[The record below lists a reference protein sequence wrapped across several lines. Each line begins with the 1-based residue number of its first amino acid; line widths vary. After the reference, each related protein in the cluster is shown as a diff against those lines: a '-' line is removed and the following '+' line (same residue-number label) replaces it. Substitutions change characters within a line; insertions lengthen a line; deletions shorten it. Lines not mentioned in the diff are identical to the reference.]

1 MMSDQ
6 SQPRLIVPGLAG
18 LYAAG
23 SCIAWPLIRVICGGF
38 LMPHGAQKLFGW
50 FDGPGLKGTGELF
63 EKIGLQPG
71 YTIALL
77 SGLVEFGCGAL
88 LVLGLFTRPA
98 ALGVVILMAVAVYSV
113 HLPIGFFWQNGGY
126 EYPLMWGLIALAIF
140 LRGGGRLSLDYLIG
154 REF

>member
-1 MMSDQ
+1 MSDQ

-23 SCIAWPLIRVICGGF
+23 SCIAWPLVRVVCGLF

-50 FDGPGLKGTGELF
+50 FGGYGLNATGEFFAKL
-63 EKIGLQPG
+63 GLQPG
-71 YTIALL
+71 YTMALL
-77 SGLVEFGCGAL
+77 AGLVELVGGGL

-98 ALGVVILMAVAVYSV
+98 ALGVVIMMAVVVFAV
-113 HLPIGFFWQNGGY
+113 HLPLGFFWQDGGF

-140 LRGGGRLSLDYLIG
+140 FRGGGRLSLDHLI
-154 REF
+154 RHEF

>member
-1 MMSDQ
+1 MSDQ

-23 SCIAWPLIRVICGGF
+23 AFIAWPLIRVVCGLF

-50 FDGPGLKGTGELF
+50 FGGYGLNATGEFFAKL
-63 EKIGLQPG
+63 GLQPG
-71 YTIALL
+71 YTMALL

-98 ALGVVILMAVAVYSV
+98 ALGVVIMMAVVVYTV
-113 HLPIGFFWQNGGY
+113 HLPLGFFWQDGGF

>member
-1 MMSDQ
+1 MSDQ

-18 LYAAG
+18 LYDAG
-23 SCIAWPLIRVICGGF
+23 SCIAWPLVRVVCGLF

-50 FDGPGLKGTGELF
+50 FGGYGLNATGEFFAKL
-63 EKIGLQPG
+63 GLQPG
-71 YTIALL
+71 YTMALL
-77 SGLVEFGCGAL
+77 AGLVELVGGGL

-98 ALGVVILMAVAVYSV
+98 ALGVVIMMAVVVFAV
-113 HLPIGFFWQNGGY
+113 HLPLGFFWQDGGF

-140 LRGGGRLSLDYLIG
+140 FRGGGRLSLDYLIG

>member
-1 MMSDQ
+1 MSDQ

-23 SCIAWPLIRVICGGF
+23 SCIAWPLVRVVCGLF

-50 FDGPGLKGTGELF
+50 FGGYGLNATGEFFAKL
-63 EKIGLQPG
+63 GLQPG
-71 YTIALL
+71 YTMALL
-77 SGLVEFGCGAL
+77 AGLVELVGGGL

-98 ALGVVILMAVAVYSV
+98 ALGVVIMMAVVVFAV
-113 HLPIGFFWQNGGY
+113 HLPLGFFWQDGGF

-140 LRGGGRLSLDYLIG
+140 FRGGGRLSLDHLIR